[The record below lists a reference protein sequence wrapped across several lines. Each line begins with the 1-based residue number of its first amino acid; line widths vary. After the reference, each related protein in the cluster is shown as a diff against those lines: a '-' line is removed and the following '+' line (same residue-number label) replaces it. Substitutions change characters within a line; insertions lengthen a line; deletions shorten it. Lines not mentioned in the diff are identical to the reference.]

1 MFTDIHSHI
10 VYGIDDGA
18 RTLDEAEELVVTD
31 IREGAERIISTSHYY
46 VDAPSD
52 PDIIHERLDE
62 LRERLQA
69 DGVASPLGNSD
80 ADDDHEPSEFSQ
92 DADSES
98 SAEETSSRQT
108 IEIIPGNEVLYFD
121 SMVERLDRGEIL
133 TLGNSRYVLV
143 EFYPRESYQ
152 TYVRAVRSLVY
163 AGYTPIIA
171 HAERFKALHENGL
184 REVRKL
190 GALVQVSTEPLS
202 RKGLSGM
209 LDQEASFIRKALKNQ
224 EADFVGTDMHRMSRR
239 PPVAR
244 DAEAYIRKHCSPSY
258 AAYLLSR
265 NADMILQDFDS

>member
-108 IEIIPGNEVLYFD
+108 IGILPGNEVLYFD

-258 AAYLLSR
+258 AADLLSR
-265 NADMILQDFDS
+265 NADMILQDFGS

>member
-265 NADMILQDFDS
+265 NADMILQDFGS

>member
-190 GALVQVSTEPLS
+190 GAQVQVSTEPLS

-209 LDQEASFIRKALKNQ
+209 LDQEGSFIRKALKNQ

-258 AAYLLSR
+258 AADLLSR
-265 NADMILQDFDS
+265 NADMILQDFGS

>member
-69 DGVASPLGNSD
+69 DGVASPLSD
-80 ADDDHEPSEFSQ
+80 TSFEK
-92 DADSES
+92 S
-98 SAEETSSRQT
+98 SDNEENISHT

-258 AAYLLSR
+258 AADLLSR
-265 NADMILQDFDS
+265 NADMILQDFGS

>member
-209 LDQEASFIRKALKNQ
+209 LDQEGSFIRKALKNQ

-258 AAYLLSR
+258 AADLLSR
-265 NADMILQDFDS
+265 NADMILQDFGS

>member
-62 LRERLQA
+62 LRERLA
-69 DGVASPLGNSD
+69 
-80 ADDDHEPSEFSQ
+80 ADDTD
-92 DADSES
+92 
-98 SAEETSSRQT
+98 
-108 IEIIPGNEVLYFD
+108 IEIIPGNEALYFD

-258 AAYLLSR
+258 AADLLSR
-265 NADMILQDFDS
+265 NADMILQDFGS

>member
-209 LDQEASFIRKALKNQ
+209 LDQEGSFIRKALKNQ

-258 AAYLLSR
+258 ATDLLSR
-265 NADMILQDFDS
+265 NADMILQDFGS

>member
-62 LRERLQA
+62 LRERLLA

-190 GALVQVSTEPLS
+190 GAQVQVSTEPLS

-258 AAYLLSR
+258 AADLLSR
-265 NADMILQDFDS
+265 NADMILQDFGS

>member
-108 IEIIPGNEVLYFD
+108 IGILPGNEVLYFD

>member
-62 LRERLQA
+62 LRERLLA

-108 IEIIPGNEVLYFD
+108 IGILPGNEVLYFD

-209 LDQEASFIRKALKNQ
+209 LDQEGSFIRKALKNQ

-258 AAYLLSR
+258 AADLLSR
-265 NADMILQDFDS
+265 NADMILQDFGS